1 MAELSGFVQR
11 CTESALTAAGG
22 LDFRI
27 EVCLAARGEY
37 VGLLT

>member
-1 MAELSGFVQR
+1 MAELSEFVQR
-11 CTESALTAAGG
+11 RTESALTADSG
-22 LDFRI
+22 LDFGI